1 MDIKLIP
8 QLLVYRVPQ
17 GKLRPSTIIIDRP
30 LHHSY
35 IPAGDYVQH
44 VALGTQ
50 ADCICLVPVGQ
61 NAERHI
67 NSHYWVSESEAA
79 QYSVPFI
86 PMDHNPPEPG
96 KLYLSLNLPEE
107 HWPTIEA
114 ALEKSFVEIK
124 AGSMEDAFYRMAQA
138 WLGDDEPP
146 RAA

>member
-1 MDIKLIP
+1 VDTTP
-8 QLLVYRVPQ
+8 PLLVYRVPLH
-17 GKLRPSTIIIDRP
+17 KLMPTTIIIDRP

-44 VALGTQ
+44 VALGTR
-50 ADCICLVPVGQ
+50 ADCICLVPVGR

-86 PMDHNPPEPG
+86 PMDHNPPEHG
-96 KLYLSLNLPEE
+96 KLYMSLNLPEE
-107 HWPTIEA
+107 YWPAISA
-114 ALEKSFVEIK
+114 ALESAFIGGCATTVE
-124 AGSMEDAFYRMAQA
+124 EAFYKMALL
-138 WLGDDEPP
+138 WFGNDEPP